1 MKNIKIFPKICI
13 QTFSI
18 IAIIVLFMHLLVYII
33 FPKTYLESRKD
44 EMNHKANEITENME
58 GKDLDYV
65 TKALAFYSDTSEI
78 KAYIKKDSSN
88 NEVEIQKNVK
98 VDRDS
103 DSNSLIIEERTLSL
117 EDGTSIVVQFVS
129 TANMQKQAKNLS
141 LQFLPYSLFV
151 SLLFSALVSLAY
163 AKSIRNHVLEIKNET
178 DKMMTLDKNAYLKI
192 DSNDEIGELKEQIND
207 LYLTLLK
214 SIDDLEVKNKEII
227 KLEKIKYD
235 VFRGASHELKTP
247 LASLKIILENM
258 KYNIGKYKNRDMYI
272 EESIHIVD
280 QLNQNISQILS
291 IYSIENLKDDEEE
304 LCIKDCLEIVLNK
317 YDVLIHQKQL
327 SISNKLENETIY
339 IGKSALDM
347 ILSNLV
353 SNAIK
358 YSNISN
364 TIDIGVEDNWLYI
377 KNTYSQD
384 SLESGN
390 GLGLYIVRN
399 LLNNYKIPYEVLDT
413 ENQFSFRIQIYS
425 K

>member
-1 MKNIKIFPKICI
+1 
-13 QTFSI
+13 
-18 IAIIVLFMHLLVYII
+18 
-33 FPKTYLESRKD
+33 
-44 EMNHKANEITENME
+44 
-58 GKDLDYV
+58 
-65 TKALAFYSDTSEI
+65 
-78 KAYIKKDSSN
+78 
-88 NEVEIQKNVK
+88 
-98 VDRDS
+98 
-103 DSNSLIIEERTLSL
+103 
-117 EDGTSIVVQFVS
+117 
-129 TANMQKQAKNLS
+129 
-141 LQFLPYSLFV
+141 
-151 SLLFSALVSLAY
+151 
-163 AKSIRNHVLEIKNET
+163 
-178 DKMMTLDKNAYLKI
+178 
-192 DSNDEIGELKEQIND
+192 
-207 LYLTLLK
+207 
-214 SIDDLEVKNKEII
+214 
-227 KLEKIKYD
+227 
-235 VFRGASHELKTP
+235 
-247 LASLKIILENM
+247 M

>member
-1 MKNIKIFPKICI
+1 M
-13 QTFSI
+13 
-18 IAIIVLFMHLLVYII
+18 
-33 FPKTYLESRKD
+33 
-44 EMNHKANEITENME
+44 
-58 GKDLDYV
+58 
-65 TKALAFYSDTSEI
+65 
-78 KAYIKKDSSN
+78 
-88 NEVEIQKNVK
+88 
-98 VDRDS
+98 
-103 DSNSLIIEERTLSL
+103 
-117 EDGTSIVVQFVS
+117 
-129 TANMQKQAKNLS
+129 
-141 LQFLPYSLFV
+141 
-151 SLLFSALVSLAY
+151 
-163 AKSIRNHVLEIKNET
+163 
-178 DKMMTLDKNAYLKI
+178 
-192 DSNDEIGELKEQIND
+192 
-207 LYLTLLK
+207 
-214 SIDDLEVKNKEII
+214 
-227 KLEKIKYD
+227 
-235 VFRGASHELKTP
+235 
-247 LASLKIILENM
+247 
-258 KYNIGKYKNRDMYI
+258 
-272 EESIHIVD
+272 
-280 QLNQNISQILS
+280 S

-399 LLNNYKIPYEVLDT
+399 LLNNYKISYEVLDT